1 MATLRQWLDGARPRT
16 LPAAISP
23 VLVGSGF
30 AAYADAFAPSRALLA
45 LIVALGLQVG
55 VNYANDYS
63 DGVKGTDRVRVGPVR
78 LVGQEL
84 ASPAAVRAA
93 AWLSMLV
100 AMGAGLALVLLTQA
114 WWLLAVG
121 VACVLAAWLY
131 TGGPAP
137 YGYRGLGEVF
147 VFCFFGVVPV
157 LGTMYVQAGSVTAA
171 AALASAAI
179 GFVTCDVLVANN
191 LRDIPTDTASG
202 KRTLAVRLGDA
213 RTRVLYVALLAAAGV
228 ATVASA
234 AMSTWWLLL
243 GIVGLVPSIGP
254 MRAIRGGATGR
265 DLIAVLK
272 QTGLAVLAL
281 GAAATIGLVIAALTT
296 R

>member
-1 MATLRQWLDGARPRT
+1 MATVRQWLDGARPRT

-30 AAYADAFAPSRALLA
+30 AAYAGAFAPVRALLA
-45 LIVALGLQVG
+45 LVVALGLQVG

-63 DGVKGTDRVRVGPVR
+63 DGIKGTDRVRVGPVR

-100 AMGAGLALVLLTQA
+100 AMGAGLALVLMTQA
-114 WWLLAVG
+114 WWLLGVG

-147 VFCFFGVVPV
+147 VFCFFGIVPV

-213 RTRVLYVALLAAAGV
+213 RTRVLYLALLVAAGV

-234 AMSTWWLLL
+234 ALSTWWLLL

-254 MRAIRGGATGR
+254 MRAIRAGAAGR

-272 QTGLAVLAL
+272 QTGLAVLAF
-281 GAAATIGLVIAALTT
+281 GTAATLGLVIATLTAS
-296 R
+296 

>member
-1 MATLRQWLDGARPRT
+1 MATVRQWLDGARPRT

-30 AAYADAFAPSRALLA
+30 AAYAGAFAPARAMLA

-63 DGVKGTDRVRVGPVR
+63 DGIKGTDRVRVGPVR

-147 VFCFFGVVPV
+147 VFCFFGIVPV

-213 RTRVLYVALLAAAGV
+213 RTRVLYLALLVAAGV

-234 AMSTWWLLL
+234 ALSTWWLLL

-254 MRAIRGGATGR
+254 MRAIRAGAAGR

-272 QTGLAVLAL
+272 QTGLAVLAF
-281 GAAATIGLVIAALTT
+281 GTAATLGLVIATLTAS
-296 R
+296 

>member
-1 MATLRQWLDGARPRT
+1 MATVRQWLDGARPRT

-30 AAYADAFAPSRALLA
+30 AAYAGAFAPARAMLA

-63 DGVKGTDRVRVGPVR
+63 DGIKGTDRVRVGPVR

-93 AWLSMLV
+93 AWFSMLV

-147 VFCFFGVVPV
+147 VFCFFGIVPV

-213 RTRVLYVALLAAAGV
+213 RTRVLYLALLVAAGV

-234 AMSTWWLLL
+234 ALSTWWLLL

-254 MRAIRGGATGR
+254 MRAIRAGAAGR

-272 QTGLAVLAL
+272 QTGLAVLAF
-281 GAAATIGLVIAALTT
+281 GTAATLGLVIATLTAS
-296 R
+296 

>member
-1 MATLRQWLDGARPRT
+1 MATLRQWVDGARPRT
-16 LPAAISP
+16 LPAALTP

-30 AAYADAFAPSRALLA
+30 AAQSGAFLPGRAVLA

-63 DGVKGTDRVRVGPVR
+63 DGIKGTDRVRVGPVR
-78 LVGQEL
+78 LVGQGL
-84 ASPAAVRAA
+84 ARPAAVRAA
-93 AWLSMLV
+93 AWACMLV
-100 AMGAGLALVLLTQA
+100 AMAAGLALVLLTAA

-147 VFCFFGVVPV
+147 VFCFFGIVPV
-157 LGTMYVQAGSVTAA
+157 LGTMYVQVGSVTAA
-171 AALASAAI
+171 AAFASAAV
-179 GFVTCDVLVANN
+179 GLVTCDVLVANN
-191 LRDIPTDTASG
+191 LRDIPTDSQTG
-202 KRTLAVRLGDA
+202 KRTLAVRLGDQ
-213 RTRVLYVALLAAAGV
+213 RTRALYLALMLAAGL
-228 ATVASA
+228 ATAIA
-234 AMSTWWLLL
+234 AALSTWWLLL
-243 GIVGLVPSIGP
+243 GLAGLMPAIGP
-254 MRAIRGGATGR
+254 IRSVRSGAAGR

-272 QTGLAVLAL
+272 QTGIVVLAF
-281 GAAATIGLVIAALTT
+281 GASATLGLVIAVPID

>member
-30 AAYADAFAPSRALLA
+30 AAYAGAFAPARAMLA

-63 DGVKGTDRVRVGPVR
+63 DGIKGTDRVRVGPVR

-147 VFCFFGVVPV
+147 VFCFFGIVPV

-213 RTRVLYVALLAAAGV
+213 RTRVLYLALLVAAGV

-234 AMSTWWLLL
+234 ALSTWWLLL

-254 MRAIRGGATGR
+254 MRAIRAGAAGR